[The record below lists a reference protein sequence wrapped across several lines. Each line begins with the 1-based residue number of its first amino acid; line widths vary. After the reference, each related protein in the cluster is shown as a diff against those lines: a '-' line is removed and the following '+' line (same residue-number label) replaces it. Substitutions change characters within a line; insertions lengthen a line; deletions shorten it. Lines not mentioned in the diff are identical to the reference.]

1 MRRSRNA
8 SSKRDVEGITKVT
21 ISIGGCT
28 RELFLLTLHEI
39 FLLNCEK
46 KKMIQLCIKLVLN

>member
-46 KKMIQLCIKLVLN
+46 KK